1 MSSLIKFRDVSLFK
15 GEEFGIVDVNFDIQ
29 QRKKTHFRLATQE
42 KLKTL
47 QGLIEGRFQPTSGI
61 ARRAERIFIQSDRL
75 LLGDKVYTKNAGN
88 WLKLKDEFFYF
99 DGKRRTKRTFLD
111 ELKAQQ
117 IRHFP
122 IYRLKDEDRIKFAL
136 LALTFQETGLLLI
149 SSLLTTVLSPTLS
162 RHLERIVNGTH
173 CTLCLLSTDDHPP
186 EKSCNFLENP
196 NLEQIDLRLA

>member
-1 MSSLIKFRDVSLFK
+1 MPSLIKFRDVSLFK
-15 GEEFGIVDVNFDIQ
+15 SEDFGLIDVSFDIQ
-29 QRKKTHFRLATQE
+29 QRKKIHFTLSSQE
-42 KLKTL
+42 KIKTL
-47 QGLIEGRFQPTSGI
+47 QGLIEGRFQPASGI

-88 WLKLKDEFFYF
+88 WLKLQDEFFYF

-111 ELKAQQ
+111 ELKARH

-122 IYRLKDEDRIKFAL
+122 IYRLKDEDRIKFTL

-149 SSLLTTVLSPTLS
+149 SSLLSTSLSPTLS

-173 CTLCLLSTDDHPP
+173 CTLCLFSALDHPP

-196 NLEQIDLRLA
+196 NVEQIDLRLA